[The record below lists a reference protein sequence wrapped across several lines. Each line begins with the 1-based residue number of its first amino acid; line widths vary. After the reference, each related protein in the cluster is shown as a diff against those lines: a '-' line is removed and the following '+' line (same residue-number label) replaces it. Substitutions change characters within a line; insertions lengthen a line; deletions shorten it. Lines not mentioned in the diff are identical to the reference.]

1 MLRCRF
7 PIWMVVV
14 IVCVGVVCLSLLWNV
29 SCCHAQQQQQQQR
42 YQQHRKLKSSSV
54 TSSSSFSSSHESI
67 DDDDTQNTLL
77 YVTSDGSIAGVLEW
91 NGNIFVTIN
100 NNYDDDEIDDDRID
114 INMDIENGD
123 ENMNHEV
130 DDNDNAIATSTS
142 KSAGGGGGTLVKLD
156 LQGKEQV
163 VSKIESTIFFNNA
176 VVAVSSNTNN
186 DHDDEHEHDD
196 DDDDG
201 TIVTLVREANGIGVQ
216 IYGTNTFQKT
226 VLPTASTNDHPR
238 NNNNNHDHDDDDDED
253 NEDDTLLFFP
263 AYTLSANCFLVGPHL
278 GTMALSFQTIHDH
291 QETNWVVWNRRGEI
305 LLPVFSLNNDNS
317 HDDDNDSS
325 MTTTTTTTMISTDL
339 SSCPAM
345 SLDES
350 TLYISA
356 LVVDSTTTKQQ
367 RNDNESPQTT
377 TTSSILLRKL
387 SLQQQPQQQQDDKN
401 ENDKNEN
408 GSANGQ
414 DSLHDPIPTNSV
426 VSGPAIHPI
435 DGTIYLLT
443 NQPYN
448 NNDDQRQ
455 HFVHQYHPETLRPL
469 AKIAL
474 PKLNG
479 FMAQPDDPD
488 AVLVVNPIFSS
499 DATRMYFFG
508 TKAIVGINTRWDDDD
523 PPLVLFQYPIVT
535 PSPFSSWIKPFL
547 TNDGTRI
554 LLLEQL
560 QRHHHE
566 EEEAEDNTNTNA
578 NTNINTVIT
587 VLDARTGTVH
597 TNETIMLHPDW
608 DISAIQLN
616 QADDCLYIAYTLR
629 TDDDTVDE
637 SQSSRLVAI
646 PHPWKQQQQQPSSS
660 SSSSTTTTTTMR
672 QKSYKEPWSAFFL
685 ELILYPTILIT
696 CLACQVYR
704 MYRNNRNYNYN
715 NAGLRGAYQPINNNN
730 NNNEFDDATTPTHK
744 EMELTQLQRQE
755 ELLSAEYGDL
765 DYDDDEEQS

>member
-7 PIWMVVV
+7 PMFQSHCLRMVVV
-14 IVCVGVVCLSLLWNV
+14 FVYFGGAVCLSLVWNG
-29 SCCHAQQQQQQQR
+29 SCCNAQQQYQQQHQN
-42 YQQHRKLKSSSV
+42 LKS
-54 TSSSSFSSSHESI
+54 SSSSFSSSSHESI
-67 DDDDTQNTLL
+67 DDDTQNTLL

-100 NNYDDDEIDDDRID
+100 NNYDDEIDDVDID
-114 INMDIENGD
+114 IDNNDENMNNEVNDNGNDNANGD
-123 ENMNHEV
+123 ENK
-130 DDNDNAIATSTS
+130 NDNEEGNDSTIATATSTAT
-142 KSAGGGGGTLVKLD
+142 SAGGGGTLVKLD

-163 VSKIESTIFFNNA
+163 VSKIESTIFFNN
-176 VVAVSSNTNN
+176 VVVLLSADN
-186 DHDDEHEHDD
+186 DNDENDN
-196 DDDDG
+196 DDG

-216 IYGTNTFQKT
+216 IYDTNTFQKM
-226 VLPTASTNDHPR
+226 VLPTGTNDHPR
-238 NNNNNHDHDDDDDED
+238 INNNNNHDDDEDDDDNEED
-253 NEDDTLLFFP
+253 HAFLP

-291 QETNWVVWNRRGEI
+291 RETNWVVWNRRGEF
-305 LLPVFSLNNDNS
+305 LLPVFSLNKDNS
-317 HDDDNDSS
+317 HDDINDNDDSS
-325 MTTTTTTTMISTDL
+325 MTTTTTIISTDL

-356 LVVDSTTTKQQ
+356 LVVDSTSTKQQ
-367 RNDNESPQTT
+367 QNDNESPTTTQTT

-387 SLQQQPQQQQDDKN
+387 SL
-401 ENDKNEN
+401 NEN

-414 DSLHDPIPTNSV
+414 GLLHDPIPTNSV

-443 NQPYN
+443 NQPN
-448 NNDDQRQ
+448 NDQRQ
-455 HFVHQYHPETLRPL
+455 HFVHTYHPDTLQPL

-508 TKAIVGINTRWDDDD
+508 TKAIVGINTRLDVDD

-547 TNDGTRI
+547 TNDGARI

-566 EEEAEDNTNTNA
+566 EEEEEEDNINNINNA

-597 TNETIMLHPDW
+597 TNETIVLHPDW
-608 DISAIQLN
+608 DISAVQLN
-616 QADDCLYIAYTLR
+616 QADDCLYIAHTLR
-629 TDDDTVDE
+629 TDDDTDDE
-637 SQSSRLVAI
+637 SQSSRLLTI
-646 PHPWKQQQQQPSSS
+646 PLPWKQQQQPSSS
-660 SSSSTTTTTTMR
+660 SSSSTTTTIR
-672 QKSYKEPWSAFFL
+672 QKSPKEPWSAFFL
-685 ELILYPTILIT
+685 ELVLYPTILIA

-704 MYRNNRNYNYN
+704 MYRNNRNYNN
-715 NAGLRGAYQPINNNN
+715 NAVLRGAYQPID
-730 NNNEFDDATTPTHK
+730 NNNELDATTTSTTTHK

-755 ELLSAEYGDL
+755 ELSAEYGDL
-765 DYDDDEEQS
+765 DYDDDDDDEEEESKS